1 MTVRPIRQPS
11 RLRLL
16 PSGFPAF
23 TLIELLVVVAILG
36 VLASLLLPA
45 LGAAKEK
52 ARRTACQ
59 NNLRQLG
66 IGSLDYA
73 DQAEHHALSAA
84 ISDTDDN
91 VNHLFPTHVPNLKV
105 FVCPSTRHRI
115 RPDAVFYRLSTGEE
129 QLEDLRRFASR
140 RDGFGTSY
148 ELFGFMNV
156 NGTNRTDV
164 WIDGKTVSVPGIKK
178 TLTTVQNHVHR
189 SPAFGLSGIVPGPSR
204 IWLHLDADDGAEGR
218 NNYPDRGDNHGDAG
232 SNVAFCDGHVE
243 WIPRAKYLLSYE
255 ISQDENR
262 TTP

>member
-1 MTVRPIRQPS
+1 MIRCRAVPSPRTRPFAGNS
-11 RLRLL
+11 T
-16 PSGFPAF
+16 AF
-23 TLIELLVVVAILG
+23 TLLELLVVIAILG

-52 ARRTACQ
+52 ARRTSCQ

-73 DQAEHHALSAA
+73 DQAEHQALSAA
-84 ISDTDDN
+84 ISDRDDN
-91 VNHLFPTHVPNLKV
+91 VNHLFPAHVSNLKV

-129 QLEDLRRFASR
+129 QLEDLRRLAPR

-164 WIDGKTVSVPGIKK
+164 WIDGKMVPTPGIKK
-178 TLTTVQNHVHR
+178 TLTTVQNHAHQ
-189 SPAFGLSGIVPGPSR
+189 SSAFGLQGVVAGPAR
-204 IWLHLDADDGAEGR
+204 IWLHLDGDDGAGGL
-218 NNYPDRGDNHGDAG
+218 NNYPDPGDNHGAAG

-243 WIPRAKYLLSYE
+243 WIPRANYLLSYE